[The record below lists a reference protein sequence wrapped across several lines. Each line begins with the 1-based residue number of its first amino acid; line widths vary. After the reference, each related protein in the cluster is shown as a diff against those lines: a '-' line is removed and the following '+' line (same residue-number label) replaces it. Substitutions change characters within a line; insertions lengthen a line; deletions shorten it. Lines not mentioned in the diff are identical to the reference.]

1 MSTMLLSIKPEYAKV
16 ILDGQK
22 EYEFRKR
29 RCKTGVNKIVFY
41 STAPESKVVGEAEI
55 EDIIEGSPSKIWELA
70 KKAGLDGVVAS
81 PQEAA
86 AIREA
91 CGPDFLI
98 VTPGVRPAG
107 ASIDDQSRIATP
119 ASALQ
124 NGATH
129 LVVGRPIRAAENPKA
144 AAEAI
149 IKEMESVK

>member
-70 KKAGLDGVVAS
+70 KKLPELRGQSTA
-81 PQEAA
+81 PTIT
-86 AIREA
+86 AIT
-91 CGPDFLI
+91 
-98 VTPGVRPAG
+98 TPWL
-107 ASIDDQSRIATP
+107 T
-119 ASALQ
+119 
-124 NGATH
+124 N
-129 LVVGRPIRAAENPKA
+129 
-144 AAEAI
+144 
-149 IKEMESVK
+149 